1 VLDTREAVERT
12 LARVRPFLKAD
23 GGDVALVDVEGDD
36 VAIRLSGA
44 CARCAQA
51 ELTLHFGI
59 EEALRVRLPHVRVRC
74 VE

>member
-1 VLDTREAVERT
+1 METREAVERT

-23 GGDVALVDVEGDD
+23 GGDVTVVDVEGDD

-44 CARCAQA
+44 CARCPHAA
-51 ELTLHFGI
+51 LTLHFGI
-59 EEALRVRLPHVRVRC
+59 EEALRVRVPHVRVRC